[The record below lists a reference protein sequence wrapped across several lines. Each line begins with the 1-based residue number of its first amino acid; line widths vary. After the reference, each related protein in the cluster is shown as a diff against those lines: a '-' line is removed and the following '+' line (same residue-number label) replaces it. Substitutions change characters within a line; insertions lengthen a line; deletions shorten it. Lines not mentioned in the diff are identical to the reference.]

1 MGLLDRFKKP
11 KKRSQKVGYYNTS
24 GNDGWVIMAGYMPM
38 DKSPD
43 VQICVNK
50 IADIVSS
57 MSIALMQN
65 VDNGDI
71 QINNGLSRV
80 VDIAPNRHQSRKTF
94 IQTIIREAF
103 LKGDGNAVV
112 VPYFQYAEGVP
123 YIRELNILDMSQV
136 TFYETPDS
144 YQIRYKNTTYSPE
157 EVLHFVFNPSRD
169 NHLIGEGFAP
179 ILKEV
184 LENVAQGSAT
194 KNSFFKEPKP
204 SLLVGVNSDSEVL
217 LDKDGIDKVRNSYT
231 ASMENGK
238 PWVVPAEEITVH
250 QIKPLSLKDLAI
262 NESLEVERTTIASAF
277 GVPPFMVGV
286 GKFNRDEF
294 NNFIS
299 TSIQNVAEVIQ
310 QELTKKLLYSDQMY
324 FKFKN
329 RSLLQY
335 NLAELTAFAKDT
347 KALGILNGN
356 EARKLFDYSP
366 VDLEAMND
374 YTTLENYIK
383 VQDLEKQKKLMQEQ
397 ELKGGED
404 LE

>member
-1 MGLLDRFKKP
+1 MGFFDRFNRT
-11 KKRSQKVGYYNTS
+11 KKRNKQVEYFDTS
-24 GNDGWVIMAGYMPM
+24 GQDGWVIQGGYTSMN
-38 DKSPD
+38 KNSD
-43 VQICVNK
+43 VQLCVNK

-71 QINNGLSRV
+71 QINNGLSRI
-80 VDIAPNRHQSRKTF
+80 VDIQPNRYQTRKTF
-94 IQTIIREAF
+94 YQTLIREAF
-103 LKGDGNAVV
+103 LKGDGNAVAI
-112 VPYFQYAEGVP
+112 PNFQYSDGVP
-123 YIRELNILDMSQV
+123 YLKDLEILDMSQV
-136 TFYETPDS
+136 SFYETPES
-144 YQIRYKNTTYSPE
+144 YQIRYKNSVYAPD

-169 NHLIGEGFAP
+169 NHLIGEGYAP
-179 ILKEV
+179 ILKEI
-184 LENVAQGSAT
+184 LENVAQGNAT
-194 KNSFFKEPKP
+194 KNSFFKQPKP
-204 SLLVGVNSDSEVL
+204 SLLIGVNSDSEVL
-217 LDKDGIDKVRNSYT
+217 QDDEINSVRDSYT
-231 ASMENGK
+231 KSMENGK
-238 PWVVPAEEITVH
+238 PWLIPAEEIMVH
-250 QIKPLSLKDLAI
+250 QIKPLSLRDLAI
-262 NESLEVERTTIASAF
+262 NESLEIERTTIASGF
-277 GVPPFMVGV
+277 GVPPFMVGI
-286 GKFNRDEF
+286 GKFDRDEF

-299 TSIQNVAEVIQ
+299 TSIQNIAEVIQ
-310 QELTKKLLYSDQMY
+310 QELTKKLLYSERMY

-335 NLAELTAFAKDT
+335 SLTELIAFAKDT

-404 LE
+404 